1 VRISSRLPSLINAQ
15 IPSNRHQLPASDWPY
30 SVQEL
35 VAGSVPQPASPY
47 AARGLPKEEV
57 HSTFSVEQPLGYAS
71 PGQSWMKT
79 SRRQL
84 IGLTIPAIAAAQT
97 APARRLNVVCVGGHP
112 DDPESGCGG
121 TLALY
126 AGLGHTVTVIY
137 LTRGEAGIP
146 GKSHGEAAA
155 IRTAEC
161 ETSCKILGV
170 KAVFAGQIDGATVVD
185 AKAAEALGRLISAE
199 RPDIIVTWPIDTPGP
214 SGGQHPDLPRLAG
227 RRTTIPAVLL
237 RSQPGLADYG
247 LSSHELRRHHGRP
260 REEKGCIVRA
270 QAGAQ

>member
-1 VRISSRLPSLINAQ
+1 
-15 IPSNRHQLPASDWPY
+15 
-30 SVQEL
+30 
-35 VAGSVPQPASPY
+35 
-47 AARGLPKEEV
+47 
-57 HSTFSVEQPLGYAS
+57 
-71 PGQSWMKT
+71 MKT

-84 IGLTIPAIAAAQT
+84 IGLTIPAIAASQT
-97 APARRLNVVCVGGHP
+97 APACRLNVVCVGGHP

-161 ETSCKILGV
+161 EASCKILGV

-185 AKAAEALGRLISAE
+185 AKAAEAVGRLISAE
-199 RPDIIVTWPIDTPGP
+199 RPI
-214 SGGQHPDLPRLAG
+214 
-227 RRTTIPAVLL
+227 LL
-237 RSQPGLADYG
+237 
-247 LSSHELRRHHGRP
+247 
-260 REEKGCIVRA
+260 
-270 QAGAQ
+270 